1 MYFVYGLHVHVN
13 TCYKFL
19 KICEFYIN
27 FYIRALILNTH
38 MLIFK
43 TNKHVYIPLICARG
57 AWPGKRTP
65 ASRRE
70 RGKSNIYDMMA

>member
-1 MYFVYGLHVHVN
+1 MLQILKNLWILH
-13 TCYKFL
+13 KFL
-19 KICEFYIN
+19 YQGPYIEHTDVN
-27 FYIRALILNTH
+27 FQ
-38 MLIFK
+38 
-43 TNKHVYIPLICARG
+43 NKQACLHSIDLICARG